1 MALLA
6 LVAVATL
13 VVNASVRLRYA
24 AVALLVVSLAADLI
38 ALPATT
44 PGQLAV
50 LAAGGAASAGILF
63 VTAGDAR
70 FGEDPAWRV
79 WVATLLAAVATPVAW
94 LSFRT
99 IVPEAPDIP
108 LIGSD
113 PQSLIV
119 QVAAFWL
126 LSSGAAILITAR
138 SAVRTTLGAI
148 LMLTGVQLLSRPVPG
163 PQLELTIGLA
173 WLEVIVALAG
183 AFLMINERALR

>member
-50 LAAGGAASAGILF
+50 LAAGGAAAAGILF